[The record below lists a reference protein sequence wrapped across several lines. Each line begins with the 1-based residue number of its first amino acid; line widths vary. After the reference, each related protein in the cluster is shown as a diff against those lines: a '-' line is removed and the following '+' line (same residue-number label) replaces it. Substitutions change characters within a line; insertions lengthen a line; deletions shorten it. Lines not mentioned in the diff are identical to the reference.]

1 MKRTLEESQ
10 RNKSIIIRNKQLE
23 IQKLQKQIEN
33 LKDQLKTDAEILA
46 EKRLLESKQR
56 ENPVG
61 GSHPAWEIIV
71 ERLDFQSQ
79 WQLRQQNRRLADH
92 VNLNAESKLRK
103 YRRQIQEDKY
113 M

>member
-1 MKRTLEESQ
+1 MKRTLEQIQ
-10 RNKSIIIRNKQLE
+10 RNESIIIRNKLE
-23 IQKLQKQIEN
+23 IQKLQKRIEN
-33 LKDQLKTDAEILA
+33 LKEQLKTDAEILA

-61 GSHPAWEIIV
+61 GSHPAWGIIV
-71 ERLDFQSQ
+71 ERLDFKSQ